1 MSVTVVLA
9 SKSVIRRRILI
20 DAGLDVD
27 VVSPGV
33 NEDAIK
39 AKLAGQSAEVI
50 SQALAEAKARAVSLR
65 RVKDWVIGAD
75 LMLRM
80 EGKLYDKVSS
90 IDAAEKRLQLMR
102 GRPHELIG
110 AVALAHAGEIRGAHV
125 DVARLEMREFSDAFL
140 RSYLD
145 RARAGEGILASVGC
159 YEYETIGAQLFERVD
174 GDFFTILGLPLLPLL
189 SMLRAE
195 AVLAA

>member
-1 MSVTVVLA
+1 MSAAVVLA

-27 VVSPGV
+27 VVFPGV
-33 NEDAIK
+33 SENAIK
-39 AKLAGQSAEVI
+39 AKFAGQSAEVI
-50 SQALAEAKARAVSLR
+50 TQALAEAKARAVSLR
-65 RVKDWVIGAD
+65 RLEDWVIGAD

-80 EGKLYDKVSS
+80 EGKSYDKVSS
-90 IDAAEKRLQLMR
+90 MDAAEKRLKLLR

-110 AVALAHAGEIRGAHV
+110 AVAVAHAGEIRGARV
-125 DVARLEMREFSDAFL
+125 DVARLHMREFSDMFL

-145 RARAGEGILASVGC
+145 RAGEGILASVGC

-189 SMLRAE
+189 AMLRAE
-195 AVLAA
+195 GVLPA